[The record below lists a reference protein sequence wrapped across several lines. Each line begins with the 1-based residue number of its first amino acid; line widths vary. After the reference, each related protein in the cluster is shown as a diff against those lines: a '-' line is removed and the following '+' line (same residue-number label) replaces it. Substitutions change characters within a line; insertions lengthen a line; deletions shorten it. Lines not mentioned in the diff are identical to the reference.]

1 MTRFTKTLP
10 LFIFGA
16 LILSACPE
24 PISEPI
30 IVRKVA
36 SAPNTPKSNGSK
48 MSDANKRLMLDA
60 KLKKIRAKLVSND
73 ERKCKVDDD
82 CSIINFD
89 CCSCNE
95 GGRKQ
100 AVAKDKKLSVGV
112 RRTEVCAKVMCAQ
125 SMSSHASCN
134 ASEAHC
140 VEGFCQLKLSAQADD
155 VKTEK
160 IP

>member
-1 MTRFTKTLP
+1 MIQLTKAMP
-10 LFIFGA
+10 LFIFAA
-16 LILSACPE
+16 LILTACPE
-24 PISEPI
+24 PVGEQI

-36 SAPNTPKSNGSK
+36 SAPGATKSKGLE

-73 ERKCKVDDD
+73 ERKCKVDAD
-82 CSIINFD
+82 CSLINFD

-134 ASEAHC
+134 ATEAAC
-140 VEGFCQLKLSAQADD
+140 VEGYCQLKLTAQTD
-155 VKTEK
+155 KIETEK